1 MAGDRMQT
9 LCKAAEARFVRT
21 IRDLPTRSLQPDT
34 KPLVGEAP
42 ACTAPHDL
50 RSASQS
56 VRCVCST
63 GLRRGN
69 VQAKNHLVG
78 RGEADP
84 LTGPRVVEP
93 QLRKTERVFI
103 ISVFHRGWRQLL
115 IDASD
120 RVFMRQHVTT
130 AAVVGH
136 QVNRFIALL
145 RCAAA
150 PQESKG

>member
-69 VQAKNHLVG
+69 VQARN
-78 RGEADP
+78 
-84 LTGPRVVEP
+84 
-93 QLRKTERVFI
+93 QTERVFI

-150 PQESKG
+150 PQDSKG